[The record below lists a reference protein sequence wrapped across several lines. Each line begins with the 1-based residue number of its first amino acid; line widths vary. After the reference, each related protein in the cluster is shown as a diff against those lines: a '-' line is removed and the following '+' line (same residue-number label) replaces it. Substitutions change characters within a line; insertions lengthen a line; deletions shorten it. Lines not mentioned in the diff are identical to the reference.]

1 MANIGL
7 PRWCS
12 GICWSMQ
19 KFKGFRFD
27 PWVRKIPWRKKW
39 QPTSVF
45 LLGNFHGQSMGS
57 QTIRHYWATDHA
69 CTHTWLQ
76 LLFRCL
82 VVSDSLQPLGLQHAR
97 FPCPSLSPGVC
108 SKSCPLSQ
116 WCHLTISSSAVPFSF
131 SFSLSQYQGLFQWVS
146 SLHQVARELEL
157 QL

>member
-1 MANIGL
+1 ME
-7 PRWCS
+7 R
-12 GICWSMQ
+12 ICWSMQ

-97 FPCPSLSPGVC
+97 FPCPLLSLSLL
-108 SKSCPLSQ
+108 KSMPIESFILSN
-116 WCHLTISSSAVPFSF
+116 HLILCCLLLLLPSIFPSIRDFPMSRLFASAAKV
-131 SFSLSQYQGLFQWVS
+131 
-146 SLHQVARELEL
+146 LEL